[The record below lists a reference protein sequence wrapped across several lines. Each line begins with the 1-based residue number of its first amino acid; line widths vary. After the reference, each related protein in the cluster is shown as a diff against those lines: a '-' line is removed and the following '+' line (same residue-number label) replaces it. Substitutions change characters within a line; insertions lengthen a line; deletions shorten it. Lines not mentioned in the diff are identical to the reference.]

1 ARGRGPVM
9 SVIKRYNDL
18 IAWQKAMDLV
28 QDVYLM
34 TRAFPKE
41 ELYGLTS
48 QLRRSA
54 VSVPSNVAEGH
65 CRNGRREFVHHL
77 SIALGSLGEL
87 ETPVMISE
95 RLGYLTALESSKIL
109 APAAEAGRIIVGL
122 MHSLER
128 HATAS

>member
-1 ARGRGPVM
+1 M

-18 IAWQKAMDLV
+18 IAWTKAMDLV
-28 QDVYLM
+28 EAVYQS
-34 TRAFPKE
+34 TKAFPKE

-54 VSVPSNVAEGH
+54 VSIPSNIAEGH

-87 ETPVMISE
+87 ETQILIAG
-95 RLGYLTALESSKIL
+95 RLGYLDEHAVANLTVSTS
-109 APAAEAGRIIVGL
+109 EAGRLIVGL

-128 HATAS
+128 HAAAS